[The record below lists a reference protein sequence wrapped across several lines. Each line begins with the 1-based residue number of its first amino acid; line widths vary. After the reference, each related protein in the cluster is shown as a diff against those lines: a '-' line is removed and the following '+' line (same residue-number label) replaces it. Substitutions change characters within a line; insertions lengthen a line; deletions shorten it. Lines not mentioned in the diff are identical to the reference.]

1 MTTTWTDT
9 SGTTV
14 TQSLADQAAASAT
27 AAATSETNAAAS
39 ETAAAASATSAS
51 TDAATAS
58 TAATNAAA
66 SYDSFDDTYLGA
78 KSSEPVTDNDGD
90 ALVTGALFY
99 DTTATAMKV
108 YTGSA
113 WAVAYVSDGGA
124 LQATNNLSD
133 LNSAST
139 ARANLGLG
147 TIATQAA
154 NSVDIDGGAIDG
166 AVIGANTAA
175 AATFTTIQA
184 NSDVTVT
191 GDLTVNGTTTT
202 VNSTTVTTADN
213 IVVVNDGEVGAG
225 VTAGS
230 AGIEVERGTAT
241 NYQFVFVESDDSF
254 KIGESGSLQKVA
266 TREDT
271 PTDNAFAFWD
281 TSTSK
286 LETSANFTYNGT
298 TFTVG
303 DDWDFNDQLVSKPEL
318 KDYAETAVSANTGTA
333 YTVDLTNGNV
343 FDLTLTGNCIFT
355 FSNPPASGKAGT
367 ITMILTQDGTGSRTA
382 SWPASVDWPGGTA
395 PTLTTTATTGVD
407 VLTFLTVDGGTTWF
421 GFVAGQEFS

>member
-1 MTTTWTDT
+1 MSTTWTDT

-27 AAATSETNAAAS
+27 AASTSETNAAAS
-39 ETAAAASATSAS
+39 ETAAAASASAAS
-51 TDAATAS
+51 TDASTAS

-66 SYDSFDDTYLGA
+66 SYDSFDDRYLGA
-78 KSSEPVTDNDGD
+78 KSSEPSVDNDGD

-139 ARANLGLG
+139 ARTNLGLG

-154 NSVDIDGGAIDG
+154 DSVDIDGGAIDG

-191 GDLTVNGTTTT
+191 GDLTVNGTTFT
-202 VNSTTVTTADN
+202 VNSGTITITDN
-213 IVVVNDGEVGAG
+213 VVVINEGEVGAG

-230 AGIEVERGTAT
+230 AGVEVDRGAAT
-241 NYQFVFVESDDSF
+241 NYQFLFDESDDSF
-254 KIGESGSLQKVA
+254 KIGESGSLQMVA

-271 PTDNAFAFWD
+271 PTDNGFAFWD

-298 TFTVG
+298 AFMVG
-303 DDWDFNDQLVSKPEL
+303 DDWDFNDQLVTKPEL
-318 KDYAETAVSANTGTA
+318 KDYAETVVTANTSTA
-333 YTVDLTNGNV
+333 YTIDLENGNV
-343 FDLTLTGNCIFT
+343 FDLTLTGNCTFT

-382 SWPASVDWPGGTA
+382 TWPASVDWPGGTA

-407 VLTFLTVDGGTTWF
+407 VLTFLTVDGGTTWR
-421 GFVAGQEFS
+421 GFVSGQDFS

>member
-1 MTTTWTDT
+1 MSTTWTDT
-9 SGTTV
+9 SGTTL
-14 TQSLADQAAASAT
+14 TQSLADQAAASAS
-27 AAATSETNAAAS
+27 AASTSETNAAAS
-39 ETAAAASATSAS
+39 ETAAAASASAAS
-51 TDAATAS
+51 TSETNAAAS
-58 TAATNAAA
+58 EAAAAA
-66 SYDSFDDTYLGA
+66 SYDSFDDRYLGA
-78 KSSEPVTDNDGD
+78 KSSEPSVDNDGD

-108 YTGSA
+108 YNGSA

-133 LNSAST
+133 INSAST

-184 NSDVTVT
+184 NSNVTVT

-202 VNSTTVTTADN
+202 VNSTTVTTSDN
-213 IVVVNDGEVGAG
+213 IIVVNDGEVGAG

-271 PTDNAFAFWD
+271 PTDNGFAFWD

-303 DDWDFNDQLVSKPEL
+303 DDWDFNDQLVTKPEL
-318 KDYAETAVSANTGTA
+318 KDYAETVVAANTSTA

-343 FDLTLTGNCIFT
+343 FDLTLTGNCTFT